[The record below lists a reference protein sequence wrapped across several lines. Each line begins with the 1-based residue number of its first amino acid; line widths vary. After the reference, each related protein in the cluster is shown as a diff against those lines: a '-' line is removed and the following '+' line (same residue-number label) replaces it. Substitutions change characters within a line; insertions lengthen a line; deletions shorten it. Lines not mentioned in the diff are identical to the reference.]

1 MEGVPVPE
9 PQGPEPTGWEL
20 MRGLERVQQSI
31 DSLGGKVVTQAAY
44 DSDKRA
50 MEERMKVMRD
60 EIDDFHTKSS
70 DRDRAEA
77 AQREE
82 NTRFR
87 KNMNLSIALAVAS
100 PIIAA
105 VVGFLQFKGGA

>member
-1 MEGVPVPE
+1 MPE

-20 MRGLERVQQSI
+20 MRGLEGLRDEVRNI
-31 DSLGGKVVTQAAY
+31 GGKVVTQAAY

-50 MEERMKVMRD
+50 MEDRLKAMRD
-60 EIDDFHTKSS
+60 EIDGFHTKSS

-77 AQREE
+77 AQRSE
-82 NTRFR
+82 NDRFR

-105 VVGFLQFKGGA
+105 VVSFLAVRGGA